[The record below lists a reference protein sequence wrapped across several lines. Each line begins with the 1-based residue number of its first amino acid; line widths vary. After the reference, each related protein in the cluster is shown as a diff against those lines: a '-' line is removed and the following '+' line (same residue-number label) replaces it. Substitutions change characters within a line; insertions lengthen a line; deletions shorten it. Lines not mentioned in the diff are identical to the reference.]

1 MFRILQILKVNK
13 NPKIT
18 VFRSVCNVQWKLGSE
33 LDNTLS
39 KKVHREPFSDYFMN
53 SDRYKTF
60 RKNSVL
66 LHQFDDETQNIT
78 VWTKASSKN
87 DILWNNLSEDY
98 SNDDLIEAFGN
109 MIEFSVVSGINL
121 SDPMYDCFVDEF
133 INKLNQ
139 FKLNEVVRAFQ
150 MFARAPL
157 EKDMIR
163 QRNYIDL
170 YMAFDQ
176 TSTINSIDLRPNQI
190 IFLSSIWRHIPL
202 ARKSYFSHLSERL
215 LNRYLQKLS
224 APQICE
230 SVFYLSC
237 LNKQVEN
244 IRAFENIF
252 ENTMNDMN
260 LEELSVVLWTF
271 RRIGTKVQKSELRS
285 KLYTFLE
292 NQNFDRLEESFLL
305 RIVDVMYFIINIKLL
320 T

>member
-1 MFRILQILKVNK
+1 MFRIVQILKVNK

-18 VFRSVCNVQWKLGSE
+18 VFRPFRNVQWKSE
-33 LDNTLS
+33 SEFDNTLS
-39 KKVHREPFSDYFMN
+39 KKVYREPFSGYFMN

-78 VWTKASSKN
+78 VWNKASSKN
-87 DILWNNLSEDY
+87 VILWNNLSEDY
-98 SNDDLIEAFGN
+98 PNDDLIQAFEN
-109 MIEFSVVSGINL
+109 MIEYSVSSGINL

-133 INKLNQ
+133 IKKLNQ

-190 IFLSSIWRHIPL
+190 LFLSSIWRHIPL
-202 ARKSYFSHLSERL
+202 ARKSYFSYLSERL
-215 LNRYLQKLS
+215 LNRYLKKLS

-230 SVFYLSC
+230 SLFYLNC
-237 LNKQVEN
+237 LSKQVEN

-271 RRIGTKVQKSELRS
+271 RQIGTKVQKSELRS

-292 NQNFDRLEESFLL
+292 NQNFDHLEESFLL
-305 RIVDVMYFIINIKLL
+305 RIVNVMYFIIIKLL
-320 T
+320 SS